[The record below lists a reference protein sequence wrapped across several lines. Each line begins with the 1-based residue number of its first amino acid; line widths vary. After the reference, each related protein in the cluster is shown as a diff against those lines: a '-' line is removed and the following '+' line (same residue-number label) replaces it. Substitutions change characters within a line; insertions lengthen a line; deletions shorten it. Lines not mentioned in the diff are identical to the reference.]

1 MLKYIIYLL
10 PNTGT
15 HHSCTLC
22 QKWNFC
28 LISNGLTF
36 RKCFRIKQW
45 QFSVTTSKNLYI
57 PIMAY
62 FNNSFI
68 PLCTKVTEI
77 PSSSSFRLEGIILLL
92 SKTKRNRCSSSVS
105 LSENFQ
111 KCWIGCTKKKN
122 SFTKLIGLTR
132 KVEEFFYIKKCSRF
146 NNLERQKSCKLKLI
160 QLWKIPLSNLSTH

>member
-15 HHSCTLC
+15 YHSCTLC

-36 RKCFRIKQW
+36 WKCFRIKQW
-45 QFSVTTSKNLYI
+45 QFSVTSKNLYI
-57 PIMAY
+57 SMMAY
-62 FNNSFI
+62 LDRCFI
-68 PLCTKVTEI
+68 PLCIKVTEI
-77 PSSSSFRLEGIILLL
+77 PISSTFRLEGIILLL

-111 KCWIGCTKKKN
+111 KCWIGYTKKKN
-122 SFTKLIGLTR
+122 YFTKLIGLTR
-132 KVEEFFYIKKCSRF
+132 KVEEFSTSK
-146 NNLERQKSCKLKLI
+146 NAQNLI
-160 QLWKIPLSNLSTH
+160 IY